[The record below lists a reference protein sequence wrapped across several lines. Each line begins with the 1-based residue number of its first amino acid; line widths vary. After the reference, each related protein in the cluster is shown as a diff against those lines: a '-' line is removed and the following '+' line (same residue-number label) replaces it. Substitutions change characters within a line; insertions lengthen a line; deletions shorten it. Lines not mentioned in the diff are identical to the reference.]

1 MDNGIHW
8 VTLRLKNVGSETLQG
23 LDVKLHTL
31 DSYSIRVLGTGEYFS
46 SLAPEEQATG
56 SFQVEATVTSEVY
69 VSVSGSTSK
78 GPFSMDS
85 PWATIEVTGNAAE
98 LISIFAMTMPYTP
111 IGKAVRVEARVKGLR
126 YSENLDLEFWARK
139 PSGDVVELARID
151 IQKLSGGEEQ
161 RYSAEIT
168 PKEEGF
174 YIIHGYLYDNYK
186 RVGLKTDTIWVEEQ
200 LTPHTPFRATYGSER
215 R

>member
-31 DSYSIRVLGTGEYFS
+31 NSYSIRVLGTGEYFS

-56 SFQVEATVTSEVY
+56 SFQVEATVTGEVY

-98 LISIFAMTMPYTP
+98 LISIFAMTMPYTLN
-111 IGKAVRVEARVKGLR
+111 GKAVKVEARVKGLR
-126 YSENLDLEFWARK
+126 HSENLDLEFWARK

-174 YIIHGYLYDNYK
+174 YTIHGYLYDNNK
-186 RVGLKTDTIWVEEQ
+186 RIGLKTDTIRVEK
-200 LTPHTPFRATYGSER
+200 
-215 R
+215 

>member
-1 MDNGIHW
+1 MTYPLEFDLNPKEMKYGIDW
-8 VTLRLKNVGSETLQG
+8 VFLRLKNIGNATLSH

-31 DSYSIRVLGTGEYFS
+31 DSYSIRVLGTGDYVWQ
-46 SLAPEEQATG
+46 LAPGEEATIG
-56 SFQVEATVTSEVY
+56 FQVEEQGPGEVY
-69 VSVSGSTSK
+69 FSVSGFTSK
-78 GPFSMDS
+78 GNFWVDS
-85 PWATIEVTGNAAE
+85 PWVTLGVTGIAAE
-98 LISIFAMTMPYTP
+98 LISVFAMTMPYTP

-174 YIIHGYLYDNYK
+174 YTIHGYLYDNNK
-186 RVGLKTDTIWVEEQ
+186 RIGLKTDTIRVEK
-200 LTPHTPFRATYGSER
+200 
-215 R
+215 

>member
-56 SFQVEATVTSEVY
+56 SFQVEATVTGEVY

-98 LISIFAMTMPYTP
+98 LISIFAMTMPYTLN
-111 IGKAVRVEARVKGLR
+111 GKAVKVEARVKGLR
-126 YSENLDLEFWARK
+126 HSENLDLEFWARK

-174 YIIHGYLYDNYK
+174 YTIHGYLYDNNK
-186 RVGLKTDTIWVEEQ
+186 RIGLKTDTIRVEK
-200 LTPHTPFRATYGSER
+200 
-215 R
+215 